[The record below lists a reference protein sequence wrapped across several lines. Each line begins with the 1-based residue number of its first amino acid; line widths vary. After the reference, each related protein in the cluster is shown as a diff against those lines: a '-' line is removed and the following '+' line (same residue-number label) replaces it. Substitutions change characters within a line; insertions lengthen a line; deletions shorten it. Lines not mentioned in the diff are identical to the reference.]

1 LRRPP
6 LLQRGGGVGRYHYG
20 SKTHANPM
28 ILYARLASTR
38 RTPARVRTW
47 RILVGAAVQLGPWS
61 PLSCTE
67 YGCGDGRNGADYQLC
82 WARSACWTSPS
93 RAFRQAPEGWRQA
106 ELAAHVR
113 RTRSAPLGKPDSREL
128 KARSAASPEGE
139 PLAPPQSMQV
149 WIQRVRIQRLMSLD
163 PEGPRQAQVGP
174 EGLAQA

>member
-1 LRRPP
+1 MAACCVGLMRDN
-6 LLQRGGGVGRYHYG
+6 GGVNFQVYILAVYVAMRPDNAEQGQHAGRV
-20 SKTHANPM
+20 
-28 ILYARLASTR
+28 RLA
-38 RTPARVRTW
+38 PFAK
-47 RILVGAAVQLGPWS
+47 
-61 PLSCTE
+61 
-67 YGCGDGRNGADYQLC
+67 
-82 WARSACWTSPS
+82 
-93 RAFRQAPEGWRQA
+93 APEGWRQA

-113 RTRSAPLGKPDSREL
+113 RTRSAPLGKPDSRKL

>member
-1 LRRPP
+1 MGRDVCRTLRRPP

-20 SKTHANPM
+20 SNIHANPM
-28 ILYARLASTR
+28 ILYARLASNR
-38 RTPARVRTW
+38 RTPTRVRTW

-93 RAFRQAPEGWRQA
+93 RAFRQAPERWRQA

-128 KARSAASPEGE
+128 KAR
-139 PLAPPQSMQV
+139 QQ
-149 WIQRVRIQRLMSLD
+149 
-163 PEGPRQAQVGP
+163 QAQKASRWRHLSRCRSGFRESGSSV
-174 EGLAQA
+174 